1 MKDRAELAGTL
12 HRELGLRDDF
22 ITRDTAFAF
31 AGTARDPVEA
41 IARQSTAFESLRMR
55 RRSDFGYSMGRHCS
69 EVGRSF
75 FSVKPCRAMRGR
87 MPNADSAV

>member
-1 MKDRAELAGTL
+1 VEMKNRAELAGTL

-41 IARQSTAFESLRMR
+41 IARQSTAFESPSNEKAQRLWVLH
-55 RRSDFGYSMGRHCS
+55 G
-69 EVGRSF
+69 
-75 FSVKPCRAMRGR
+75 PAL
-87 MPNADSAV
+87 

>member
-1 MKDRAELAGTL
+1 MELKDRAVLAGTL

-41 IARQSTAFESLRMR
+41 IAGQSTAFESPSNEKALRLWV
-55 RRSDFGYSMGRHCS
+55 RHGP
-69 EVGRSF
+69 VL
-75 FSVKPCRAMRGR
+75 
-87 MPNADSAV
+87 